1 MSLIYGIGNP
11 LMDVICRVSF
21 DRFKKMNA
29 VPGSMN
35 LVDQPIY
42 DKISDVLEGCYRSAG
57 GSSANTLRGIA
68 WLDNSSKKKERPLF
82 VGGIGDDLIGRDFA
96 AKLEDTGVISRM
108 VKKELPSGV
117 SCILVTPDY
126 ERTMFTYLG
135 ACRGLSTGDLVPE
148 EITSSCYLHI
158 TGYMW
163 DTPNQEECTKRAV
176 SIAMEAGI
184 PVSFDIADPFVVER
198 YRDNIMEWLPGKVN
212 LLFANRDE
220 LRALTLNQGSDED
233 VLKAAADLSAV
244 VVMKTGAEGCMIYE
258 KGIITSPG
266 EKVVPQD
273 TTGAGDSFA
282 AGFLYALL
290 KGKDL
295 ETCGRMGNRLASMI
309 VQVEGCN
316 YDSLSREK
324 VLECCN

>member
-1 MSLIYGIGNP
+1 MGLIYGIGNP
-11 LMDVICRVSF
+11 LMDVICRVGF
-21 DRFKKMNA
+21 DRFKKMDA

-42 DKISDVLEGCYRSAG
+42 SKISDILEGCYRSAG

-68 WLDNSSKKKERPLF
+68 WLDNSAKKKERPIF
-82 VGGIGDDLIGRDFA
+82 TGGIGGDTVGDEFA
-96 AKLEDTGVISRM
+96 AKLEELGVQSNM
-108 VKKELPSGV
+108 VEKSLPSGV

-135 ACRGLSTGDLVPE
+135 ACRELNPQDLSVE
-148 EITSSCYLHI
+148 AIESCCYLHI

-163 DTPNQEECTKRAV
+163 DTPNQEETAKKAV
-176 SIAMEAGI
+176 EMAMKNEI

-198 YRDNIMEWLPGKVN
+198 YRKKILDWISGKIHV
-212 LLFANRDE
+212 LFANREE
-220 LRALTLNQGSDED
+220 LRALTLNTGSDDD
-233 VLKAAADLSAV
+233 VLHAASHMASI
-244 VVMKTGAEGCMIYE
+244 VVMKIGE
-258 KGIITSPG
+258 KGCKIYQNGIINVPG
-266 EKVVPQD
+266 EKVRPKD

-290 KGKDL
+290 KGKDAAI
-295 ETCGRMGNRLASMI
+295 CGKMGNRLASCI

-316 YDSLSREK
+316 YENFDREDVLS
-324 VLECCN
+324 CID